1 MKQLLLFFIFLLF
14 FVSSICAQTTVN
26 YTETS
31 DVFANPERGLQKY
44 SITNAN
50 YNTTTGYTNLTLSN
64 LVSWRTGSD
73 RVTVIFRY
81 FLINAFLNEDIS
93 TTYLANIQKDFE
105 IIRNAGLKC
114 IVRFS
119 YSNAQSTSPQQPT
132 KSQILAH
139 IKQIAPVLESNKDII
154 FSHQAGFI
162 GTWGEW
168 YYTNS
173 AEFGTDGSINATQ
186 WANRKEIIDAM
197 LEATPAEIPIQ
208 VRYPGIKRTMYGTT
222 QLTEQ
227 TAYQNTPFARI
238 GFYND
243 AFLNKW
249 GDMGTYGVGENI
261 NPIGTSL
268 YNYLAN
274 ETRFTPMTGETNG
287 LNPPRTDGAN
297 ALNEMNLT
305 NWTTLNRDYFT
316 QNFSNWIN
324 SGHYPD
330 ILRKLGYRFVLE
342 QGKFQVADNQL
353 NIELSIR
360 NEGFAR
366 MLKQRKAWIIL
377 INNADN
383 TQYPFLLETDPRT
396 WEKGVSTI
404 VSQAIDISDIPM
416 GTYQCFLSLPD
427 SDPELASRPE
437 YSVRFANQNVWMS
450 LAGYNNL
457 HYSFIKT
464 TTHIDD
470 FEIKNTGDVEK
481 LLSVFP
487 NPATDEIYISA
498 WGNNS
503 KQSVIYI
510 FSVTGQLMYSQL
522 CNIDITLKEVYRLDV
537 SSFSS
542 GIYTV
547 VIKSEGSI
555 KHGKFVKL

>member
-1 MKQLLLFFIFLLF
+1 MKSKILSLFLGLFLF
-14 FVSSICAQTTVN
+14 TFNNIAQTTVS
-26 YTETS
+26 YTESS
-31 DVFANPERGLQKY
+31 DIIANPERGLQKY
-44 SITNAN
+44 SITDAT
-50 YNTTTGYTNLTLSN
+50 YYKTTGVTNLNRDTLAG
-64 LVSWRTGSD
+64 WRTGSNK
-73 RVTVIFRY
+73 VTIIYRY
-81 FLINAFLNEDIS
+81 FMLGEFMDSDIS
-93 TTYLANIQKDFE
+93 QTYLDNMQNDFDV
-105 IIRNAGLKC
+105 IRKAGLKC
-114 IVRFS
+114 IVRFA
-119 YSNAQSTSPQQPT
+119 YRNTYAGFQSGAVQQPV
-132 KSQILAH
+132 KSQILTH
-139 IKQIAPVLESNKDII
+139 VKQIALVLESNKDII

-168 YYTNS
+168 FYTNS
-173 AEFGTDGSINATQ
+173 DEFGTEGSINSTQ

-377 INNADN
+377 INNAEN

-404 VSQAIDISDIPM
+404 VSQAIDISDIPV
-416 GTYQCFLSLPD
+416 GIYQCFLSLPD
-427 SDPELASRPE
+427 SDPELVSRSE
-437 YSVRFANQNVWMS
+437 YSVRFANQNVWIS
-450 LAGYNNL
+450 TTGYNSL
-457 HYSFIKT
+457 HYSF
-464 TTHIDD
+464 D
-470 FEIKNTGDVEK
+470 KNK
-481 LLSVFP
+481 
-487 NPATDEIYISA
+487 
-498 WGNNS
+498 
-503 KQSVIYI
+503 
-510 FSVTGQLMYSQL
+510 
-522 CNIDITLKEVYRLDV
+522 
-537 SSFSS
+537 
-542 GIYTV
+542 
-547 VIKSEGSI
+547 
-555 KHGKFVKL
+555 